1 MGSEVQQALGKHEV
15 TVTSVDIYEKAG
27 DEVISVLVHFEDGE
41 RSSKEYYPM
50 KSEKS
55 LEMTRGVLRAMGYD
69 LDSKGLDPLLANNEL
84 LAGQKLQAV
93 VAENE
98 WNGRVTNQIAF
109 LNAIPKKLEKAA
121 ISRLNAALKNVK
133 KSNRTEEL

>member
-1 MGSEVQQALGKHEV
+1 
-15 TVTSVDIYEKAG
+15 
-27 DEVISVLVHFEDGE
+27 
-41 RSSKEYYPM
+41 
-50 KSEKS
+50 
-55 LEMTRGVLRAMGYD
+55 
-69 LDSKGLDPLLANNEL
+69 
-84 LAGQKLQAV
+84 V